1 MLLLH
6 IAWTGLR
13 KLDLL
18 ARVGKWFPL
27 PDFFLTFVW
36 IYSFTILFNFFQTL
50 FSTHNGSTSNPGC
63 YWIFPPFHVL
73 FSPLPPFSTAG
84 MLFPPGVSCGANNH
98 IPLLEL
104 DSRRERR
111 DIPQIWLPVRRL
123 GCVRKC
129 SRQLGW
135 AGRWNWTL
143 TVAEAVSTILF
154 TRLLNK
160 VSFELSKK

>member
-73 FSPLPPFSTAG
+73 FFPLPPFSTAC
-84 MLFPPGVSCGANNH
+84 MLFPPGISCGANNH

-104 DSRRERR
+104 ASRRERR
-111 DIPQIWLPVRRL
+111 DLLRSDFKWSHWGVWGSAP
-123 GCVRKC
+123 GN
-129 SRQLGW
+129 W
-135 AGRWNWTL
+135 AEQGGRT
-143 TVAEAVSTILF
+143 
-154 TRLLNK
+154 
-160 VSFELSKK
+160 ELSLLLKLWV